1 MFEEAADFTS
11 GEIKAYR
18 KFVFPDALAA
28 PDHDP
33 FFSVENA
40 PSWITS
46 LGFQLYLTYD
56 DSGDSNSLWTSDIA
70 STIQLKAYRNYILS
84 DQYVGHSYFSLE
96 SSESWINP
104 CPFEAYMLITYG
116 SFEDYRGQ
124 HQDSTPC
131 SSRAPSRAASS
142 PAGSRASSRISFI
155 PSSRASTPASFAT
168 SDVMSRPASAMSI
181 YSSIDGLESDEDFP
195 DPRDLLTTS
204 PVPAQSASPP
214 LEHQASEGLSPRPK
228 GKGKGKLRGSI
239 KLTRQDS
246 SVESTWSVPRTP
258 TAIRVDLSQ
267 SMDKLSVSNGRF
279 LTLDAFIRSEDQDS
293 WGGSSGHTKGD
304 GKVFGFFPEDLG
316 KAIECR
322 RCQFPCNGIDAC
334 QLLDPNL
341 FAGCERFTPDMEGM
355 QELWHREL
363 DSNEQEA
370 ESATAIIARFYTRI
384 VHSKCKIK
392 CDGLPMLVRL
402 ANDNHRYWPIPHNVN
417 ESDLQF
423 VLEHDGF
430 SHVVDGKIIPAS
442 MQSRQCPTE
451 MIVFIPVEAEKTPA
465 TRYKALVILRNA
477 HNHPMHPKIKPSS
490 EDRVK
495 LGTAVRAFGLTG
507 LTPMRLLN
515 APSTS
520 IVYDG
525 HQVAEESPA
534 FTDTRKVRDF
544 ISAEKRKEH
553 PQGLG
558 WDGVL
563 YRMTKEIQLVKS
575 EQYIHTV
582 MNKNGWKLVVTLHP
596 QIVMHI
602 HRILYLVIDYTFK
615 RIEGSMDEWEVV
627 GFLDRAQRRVTFGSL
642 YCDTKKTEAFEQLFT
657 ELFATVKN
665 ITEAKCRII
674 MLDGE
679 VAQALGLGDFLVK
692 YNDPNIS
699 GIYTRN
705 PLKLLSSCLKKLAP
719 TILNGNELR
728 VNRISKAIILKTQID
743 HVAHT
748 QEEIDEWHR
757 FAAAQT
763 HPAIHKMANP
773 WILPS
778 VNKLLS
784 KISNN
789 NWDITPNH
797 SNLVETAHAG
807 RNAET
812 AIGSSTSHG
821 DYAVCFH
828 VNCLSQFSVLNR
840 AQERDNIIAAEL
852 NRLDQNGVM
861 RHRFNGSAER
871 EKLSAQRKV
880 WNMRKTAARNNHIT
894 GYEELKAERENGLLE
909 NKGIARARG
918 HPPSAE
924 LNEVRT
930 EIEQENSGR
939 REWVLC
945 RAELDRQINELRS
958 GPLAGTR
965 INGRRPTE
973 RPTGEIEP
981 LAPSTQDVTR
991 NMMDE
996 RVVDDS
1002 NLLPTAEYEEPVN
1015 ELEYAGPIYEP
1026 DSFGVPMEYPPNL
1039 DAGPVDFSSDVLV
1052 NSIESAAGLDDFNMG
1067 DFFPNFDPQA
1077 FDFGS
1082 TYDLPGPLPAPPASS
1097 PPTPVVTEGMQSTR
1111 KRKTREPEVD
1121 VRDIIPEGQ
1130 GRARFRARVR
1140 AEGLE

>member
-56 DSGDSNSLWTSDIA
+56 DDSGDSNSLWTSDIA
-70 STIQLKAYRNYILS
+70 STIQLKAYRSYILS

-96 SSESWINP
+96 NPESWINP
-104 CPFEAYMLITYG
+104 CPFEAYMLMTYG
-116 SFEDYRGQ
+116 SFEDYRGR
-124 HQDSTPC
+124 HQDSTPF

-181 YSSIDGLESDEDFP
+181 YSSIDGRESDEDFP

-204 PVPAQSASPP
+204 TVPAQSASPP
-214 LEHQASEGLSPRPK
+214 IEHQSSEGLNPRPK

-239 KLTRQDS
+239 KLTRQEYVDVILDSS

-267 SMDKLSVSNGRF
+267 SMDKLSLSNGRF
-279 LTLDAFIRSEDQDS
+279 LTLDAFIRLEDQDS

-322 RCQFPCNGIDAC
+322 RCQFPCNGVDAC

-402 ANDNHRYWPIPHNVN
+402 ANPYGGKTRFVGCSNWSRLQKDKHRYWPIPHNVN
-417 ESDLQF
+417 QTELQF
-423 VLEHDGF
+423 VLEHDGLLPATHQSPNMNETCIFTVHPRIGLKHCRF
-430 SHVVDGKIIPAS
+430 SHVVNGKIIPAS

-525 HQVAEESPA
+525 HEVAEESPA

-553 PQGLG
+553 PRGLG

-665 ITEAKCRII
+665 ITGETFKLAPFFPDAKCRII

-705 PLKLLSSCLKKLAP
+705 PLKLLSSCLKTCTNHFERHIDDLP
-719 TILNGNELR
+719 VE
-728 VNRISKAIILKTQID
+728 ISKAIILKLKSIMWLT
-743 HVAHT
+743 T

-763 HPAIHKMANP
+763 HSAIHNWYLQKMANP

-778 VNKLLS
+778 VNKFLS

-812 AIGSSTSHG
+812 AIGVALLTG
-821 DYAVCFH
+821 IM
-828 VNCLSQFSVLNR
+828 Q
-840 AQERDNIIAAEL
+840 AQERGNIIAAEL

-880 WNMRKTAARNNHIT
+880 WNMRKTAARNDHIT
-894 GYEELKAERENGLLE
+894 GYEELKTERENGLLE
-909 NKGIARARG
+909 NKASLEREGTLQAQVKSLRDAIQLDKRRTDLKE
-918 HPPSAE
+918 E

-930 EIEQENSGR
+930 EIEQEKSGR
-939 REWVLC
+939 REWVLR
-945 RAELDRQINELRS
+945 RAELGRQINELRS

-965 INGRRPTE
+965 INGRRLTE

-981 LAPSTQDVTR
+981 LAPLTQDVTR
-991 NMMDE
+991 NTMDE
-996 RVVDDS
+996 GVVDNS
-1002 NLLPTAEYEEPVN
+1002 NFGTTVQMECEEP
-1015 ELEYAGPIYEP
+1015 EYQLEYAGPRYE
-1026 DSFGVPMEYPPNL
+1026 GNE
-1039 DAGPVDFSSDVLV
+1039 
-1052 NSIESAAGLDDFNMG
+1052 
-1067 DFFPNFDPQA
+1067 
-1077 FDFGS
+1077 
-1082 TYDLPGPLPAPPASS
+1082 
-1097 PPTPVVTEGMQSTR
+1097 
-1111 KRKTREPEVD
+1111 
-1121 VRDIIPEGQ
+1121 
-1130 GRARFRARVR
+1130 
-1140 AEGLE
+1140 